1 MRTMLFTIA
10 AAAATLAAPSLASAQ
25 NYGYAP
31 PTQGC
36 QQSLNNNRL
45 AGGVIGA
52 VGGAVI
58 GKQIAGRNARSEG
71 TVLGAVLGA
80 VAGSEIGRRRVAC
93 DDFAYRGSQPV
104 QRQSGF
110 NRNGYGYSQYQVP
123 SYNNGYQDNRY
134 QDHSYQATY
143 RPPVA
148 YQQQC
153 GWGQQSVQTPN
164 GQVQS
169 QNVWMCQANDGNW
182 YPANR

>member
-1 MRTMLFTIA
+1 MRTMIFTALA
-10 AAAATLAAPSLASAQ
+10 AAAAFAAPSLASAQ

-36 QQSLNNNRL
+36 QQSVNNNRL

-52 VGGAVI
+52 IGGAVL

-71 TVLGAVLGA
+71 QVLGAVVGA

-93 DDFAYRGSQPV
+93 DDYAYRGSQPT
-104 QRQSGF
+104 QRQSSYQ
-110 NRNGYGYSQYQVP
+110 NNGYGYSNYD
-123 SYNNGYQDNRY
+123 NGYQQPQYQDRTYNASYNPPARY
-134 QDHSYQATY
+134 QQN
-143 RPPVA
+143 
-148 YQQQC
+148 C
-153 GWGQQSVQTPN
+153 GWGNQTVRAPN
-164 GQVQS
+164 GRHVT

>member
-1 MRTMLFTIA
+1 MRTMILTA
-10 AAAATLAAPSLASAQ
+10 VAATAAICAPSFASAQ

-36 QQSLNNNRL
+36 QQSVNNNRL

-52 VGGAVI
+52 IGGAVL

-71 TVLGAVLGA
+71 QVLGAVVGA

-93 DDFAYRGSQPV
+93 DDIAYRGNQPAP
-104 QRQSGF
+104 RQGAYQP
-110 NRNGYGYSQYQVP
+110 NGYGYSNYPNQG
-123 SYNNGYQDNRY
+123 YNNGYQDRP
-134 QDHSYQATY
+134 YQASY

-148 YQQQC
+148 AHQQC
-153 GWGQQSVQTPN
+153 GWGEQSVRSPN
-164 GQVQS
+164 GQYQT

>member
-1 MRTMLFTIA
+1 MRTMMITIA
-10 AAAATLAAPSLASAQ
+10 AAAAALAAPSLASAQ

-36 QQSLNNNRL
+36 QQSVNNNRL

-52 VGGAVI
+52 IGGAVL

-71 TVLGAVLGA
+71 QVLGAVVGA

-93 DDFAYRGSQPV
+93 DDYAYRGTQPAP
-104 QRQSGF
+104 RQSSYQ
-110 NRNGYGYSQYQVP
+110 NNGYGYSNYEAP
-123 SYNNGYQDNRY
+123 RYNNGYQDRA
-134 QDHSYQATY
+134 YQASY
-143 RPPVA
+143 SPPV
-148 YQQQC
+148 QQRQQC
-153 GWGQQSVQTPN
+153 GWGEQSVRSPSGHYQT
-164 GQVQS
+164 

>member
-1 MRTMLFTIA
+1 MRTMIFTA
-10 AAAATLAAPSLASAQ
+10 LAATAAFVAPSLASAQ

-36 QQSLNNNRL
+36 QQSVNNNRL

-52 VGGAVI
+52 IGGAVL

-71 TVLGAVLGA
+71 QVLGAVVGA
-80 VAGSEIGRRRVAC
+80 VAGSELGRRRVAC
-93 DDFAYRGSQPV
+93 DDYAYRGTQPAP
-104 QRQSGF
+104 RQSSYQ
-110 NRNGYGYSQYQVP
+110 NNGYGYSNYD
-123 SYNNGYQDNRY
+123 NGYQQPQY
-134 QDHSYQATY
+134 QDRTYNASYT
-143 RPPVA
+143 PPSR

-153 GWGQQSVQTPN
+153 GWGQQIVRAPN
-164 GQVQS
+164 GRNQS